1 MQPFDHQMHDTM
13 AARKNPMT
21 MLSRSTF
28 FMWGHV
34 GGIESSKMSGWNG
47 AWNGY
52 VNVDRVDKETDRL
65 LFSFANCFND
75 CSSSKNSGREYFVDS
90 TEDNAVKKTSLSLSL
105 RDISFLPASSAE
117 SKRVFRGMAAQ

>member
-1 MQPFDHQMHDTM
+1 MWIVSIKKRIDFSS
-13 AARKNPMT
+13 
-21 MLSRSTF
+21 LSRI
-28 FMWGHV
+28 V
-34 GGIESSKMSGWNG
+34 SS
-47 AWNGY
+47 
-52 VNVDRVDKETDRL
+52 
-65 LFSFANCFND
+65 FD

>member
-1 MQPFDHQMHDTM
+1 
-13 AARKNPMT
+13 
-21 MLSRSTF
+21 
-28 FMWGHV
+28 
-34 GGIESSKMSGWNG
+34 MSGWNG

-90 TEDNAVKKTSLSLSL
+90 TEDKKTSLSLSL